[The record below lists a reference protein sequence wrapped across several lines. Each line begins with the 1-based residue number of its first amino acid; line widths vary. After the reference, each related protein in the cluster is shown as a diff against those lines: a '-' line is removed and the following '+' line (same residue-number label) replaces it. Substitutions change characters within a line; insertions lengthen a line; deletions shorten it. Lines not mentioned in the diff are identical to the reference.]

1 MWYFCVLLW
10 IRIWHQLI
18 YSSPKSTAI
27 WGHRSP
33 IHPVIAIP
41 IALWSWHEP
50 TKPLSPAAGRSPL
63 HLRNSLKI
71 NIHFCICDLMTRTGT
86 IIIGF
91 NVCIIQPFT
100 VVFVILWHWTQG
112 ALNVTWYDT
121 FFVFFWHQLDFTKP
135 PRLFSHSSCLGV
147 VVGLQHQDI
156 AALQCSCHGQ
166 YYDAW
171 YSITLLMVVASETAS
186 ATCHTCHHNRTVVTR
201 PAIHCLSIR
210 RKTKSL
216 EKRLA
221 KAWLR
226 WSCKQF
232 DTNCDIYFGTS
243 VRFYHSSPFG
253 LHFFWDAWSTCSNL
267 QWPSQCI
274 HSFNEDDI

>member
-1 MWYFCVLLW
+1 MWYVCVLLW

-18 YSSPKSTAI
+18 YNSPKSTAI

-63 HLRNSLKI
+63 HLPNSLRI

-91 NVCIIQPFT
+91 SVYISHCCFCDSWTLDSGCIKCY
-100 VVFVILWHWTQG
+100 VVWCVFRFFLAPATSPNRHAFSLTRL
-112 ALNVTWYDT
+112 ALV
-121 FFVFFWHQLDFTKP
+121 L
-135 PRLFSHSSCLGV
+135 LLGFSIKS
-147 VVGLQHQDI
+147 
-156 AALQCSCHGQ
+156 
-166 YYDAW
+166 W
-171 YSITLLMVVASETAS
+171 YSITLLIVVASETAS
-186 ATCHTCHHNRTVVTR
+186 ATCHTCHHNRTVVTQ

-226 WSCKQF
+226 SSCKQF
-232 DTNCDIYFGTS
+232 DTTCGSKSKDP
-243 VRFYHSSPFG
+243 SPKR
-253 LHFFWDAWSTCSNL
+253 
-267 QWPSQCI
+267 
-274 HSFNEDDI
+274 